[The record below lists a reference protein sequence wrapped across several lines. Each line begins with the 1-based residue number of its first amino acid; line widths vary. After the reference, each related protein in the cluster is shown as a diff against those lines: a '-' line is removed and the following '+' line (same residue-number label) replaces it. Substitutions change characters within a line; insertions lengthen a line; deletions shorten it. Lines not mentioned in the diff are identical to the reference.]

1 MIIPIRCFSC
11 GTVIAHKWDE
21 FNNKLAE
28 GTSVSDALD
37 DVGLARLQAA
47 GDGVDGVVEL
57 ADRLFDPGG

>member
-28 GTSVSDALD
+28 GTSVASEEIHGP
-37 DVGLARLQAA
+37 VG
-47 GDGVDGVVEL
+47 
-57 ADRLFDPGG
+57 

>member
-28 GTSVSDALD
+28 GTSVEQALD
-37 DVGLARLQAA
+37 DVGLERYCCRRMYAVSYTHLTLPTICS
-47 GDGVDGVVEL
+47 V
-57 ADRLFDPGG
+57 

>member
-28 GTSVSDALD
+28 GTSVDQALD
-37 DVGLARLQAA
+37 DVGLERYLS
-47 GDGVDGVVEL
+47 L
-57 ADRLFDPGG
+57 IHI